1 MLVLAP
7 MQGLTGLPFRR
18 AFHRT
23 FGDVFDY
30 AVSPFIS
37 LTHGN
42 LTLADKKIS
51 DVLPENNVGCMPVV
65 PQVLGSEIQEF
76 VDLANR
82 LHDIGY
88 TEVNWNLGCPMP
100 RVARK
105 VRGSGL
111 LPYPEKVGE
120 VLEALTTKT
129 KVGISVK
136 MRLGYRS
143 ENEIFD
149 LVPVLNSFPLVN
161 VTIHP
166 RIGTELYSG
175 GLHLDCLGKALPLLK
190 QKVIFNGD
198 IKTMSDLQ
206 KIQTLFPEIQDFMI
220 GRGAIADPL
229 LPLKIAK
236 GNAETGKD
244 LILSFLKNLF
254 EEIDELRIPGK
265 SKANKLKEY
274 WGMMREGFAKDFT
287 ETDKPLYI
295 SSFEEVLDTILDI
308 VRKQMP

>member
-7 MQGLTGLPFRR
+7 MQGLTGLPFRK

-42 LTLADKKIS
+42 LTLADKKIH
-51 DVLPENNVGCMPVV
+51 DVLPENNVGSMPVV
-65 PQVLGSEIQEF
+65 PQVLGSEKQEF

-82 LHDIGY
+82 LYEIGY
-88 TEVNWNLGCPMP
+88 REVNWNLGCPMP
-100 RVARK
+100 RVVRK

-111 LPYPEKVGE
+111 LPYPEKVDE

-136 MRLGYRS
+136 MRLGYHS

-149 LVPVLNSFPLVN
+149 LIPVLNQFPLAN

-175 GLHLDCLGKALPLLK
+175 ELHLNSLRKVLPLLK
-190 QKVIFNGD
+190 HKVIFNGD
-198 IKTMSDLQ
+198 INTLADFRKTKEQ
-206 KIQTLFPEIQDFMI
+206 FPEIQDFMI
-220 GRGAIADPL
+220 GRGTVADSL
-229 LPLKIAK
+229 LPIKIRR
-236 GNAETGKD
+236 NDDTCD
-244 LILSFLKNLF
+244 NTLIVSFIQNLC
-254 EEIDELRIPGK
+254 EEIGKLRIPERSK
-265 SKANKLKEY
+265 SNKLKEY
-274 WGMMREGFAKDFT
+274 WGMMRNVVAKNCRNN
-287 ETDKPLYI
+287 ESPLYL
-295 SSFEEVLDTILDI
+295 SHFNEVEDAIIAILE
-308 VRKQMP
+308 KQN

>member
-7 MQGLTGLPFRR
+7 MQGLTGLPFRK

-51 DVLPENNVGCMPVV
+51 DVLPENNVGSTPVV

-76 VDLANR
+76 VDLTNR
-82 LHDIGY
+82 LHEIGY

-100 RVARK
+100 RVVRK

-111 LPYPEKVGE
+111 LPYPERVGD

-136 MRLGYRS
+136 MRLGYKS

-149 LVPVLNSFPLVN
+149 MIPVLNRFPLAN

-175 GLHLDCLGKALPLLK
+175 ELHLDSLRKVIPLLK
-190 QKVIFNGD
+190 HKVIFNGD
-198 IKTMSDLQ
+198 IN
-206 KIQTLFPEIQDFMI
+206 TLADSRRINEQFPEIQDFMI
-220 GRGAIADPL
+220 GRGAVSDPL
-229 LPLKIAK
+229 LPIKIRRNDDICD
-236 GNAETGKD
+236 NA
-244 LILSFLKNLF
+244 LIVSFIQNLC
-254 EEIDELRIPGK
+254 EEIGKLRIPERSK
-265 SKANKLKEY
+265 SNKLKEY
-274 WGMMREGFAKDFT
+274 WGMMRNGVAKGCQDS
-287 ETDKPLYI
+287 EKPLYL
-295 SSFEEVLDTILDI
+295 SHFKEVEDTIIAILE
-308 VRKQMP
+308 KQN

>member
-65 PQVLGSEIQEF
+65 PQVLGSEKQEF

-82 LHDIGY
+82 LHEIGY
-88 TEVNWNLGCPMP
+88 REVNWNLGCPMP

-111 LPYPEKVGE
+111 LPYPERVGE

-136 MRLGYRS
+136 MRLGYSS
-143 ENEIFD
+143 ENDIFD
-149 LVPVLNSFPLVN
+149 LIPVLNSFPLVN

-175 GLHLDCLGKALPLLK
+175 ELHLDSLRKVLPLLK
-190 QKVIFNGD
+190 HKVIFNGD
-198 IKTMSDLQ
+198 IN
-206 KIQTLFPEIQDFMI
+206 TLADFRRINEQFPEIQDFMI
-220 GRGAIADPL
+220 GRGAVSDPL
-229 LPLKIAK
+229 LPIKIRR
-236 GNAETGKD
+236 NDNFCDNT
-244 LILSFLKNLF
+244 LIVSFIQNLC
-254 EEIDELRIPGK
+254 EEIGKLRIPERSK
-265 SKANKLKEY
+265 SNKLKEY
-274 WGMMREGFAKDFT
+274 WGLMRNGVAKSCQ
-287 ETDKPLYI
+287 ESEKPLYL
-295 SSFEEVLDTILDI
+295 SHFKEVEDAIIAILE
-308 VRKQMP
+308 KQN

>member
-42 LTLADKKIS
+42 LTLADKKIY
-51 DVLPENNVGCMPVV
+51 DVLPENNVGCIPVV
-65 PQVLGSEIQEF
+65 PQVLGSETQEF

-82 LHDIGY
+82 LHKIGY

-100 RVARK
+100 RVVRK

-111 LPYPEKVGE
+111 LPYPEKVDE

-136 MRLGYRS
+136 MRLGYNS

-149 LVPVLNSFPLVN
+149 LIPVLNRFPLVN

-175 GLHLDCLGKALPLLK
+175 ELHLDSLRKVLPLLK
-190 QKVIFNGD
+190 HKVIFNGD
-198 IKTMSDLQ
+198 IN
-206 KIQTLFPEIQDFMI
+206 TLADFRRINEQFPEIQDFMI
-220 GRGAIADPL
+220 GRGAVADPL
-229 LPLKIAK
+229 LPIKIRR
-236 GNAETGKD
+236 NDDTCNNT
-244 LILSFLKNLF
+244 LIVSFIQNLC
-254 EEIDELRIPGK
+254 EEIGKLRIPERSK
-265 SKANKLKEY
+265 SNKLKEY
-274 WGMMREGFAKDFT
+274 WGMMRNGVAKGCQ
-287 ETDKPLYI
+287 ESEKPLYL
-295 SSFEEVLDTILDI
+295 SHFNEVEDAIIAILE
-308 VRKQMP
+308 KQN

>member
-7 MQGLTGLPFRR
+7 MQGLTGLPFRK

-42 LTLADKKIS
+42 LTLADKKIY
-51 DVLPENNVGCMPVV
+51 DVQPENNVGCIPVV
-65 PQVLGSEIQEF
+65 PQVLGSETQEF
-76 VDLANR
+76 VDLTNR
-82 LHDIGY
+82 LHEIGY

-100 RVARK
+100 RVVRK

-111 LPYPEKVGE
+111 LPYPERVGE

-129 KVGISVK
+129 EVGISAK
-136 MRLGYRS
+136 MRLGYHS

-149 LVPVLNSFPLVN
+149 LIPVLNQFPLAN

-175 GLHLDCLGKALPLLK
+175 ELHLDCLRKVIPLLK
-190 QKVIFNGD
+190 HKVIFNGD
-198 IKTMSDLQ
+198 INTLADFR
-206 KIQTLFPEIQDFMI
+206 KINNLFPEIQDFMI
-220 GRGAIADPL
+220 GRGAVADPL
-229 LPLKIAK
+229 LPIKIRR
-236 GNAETGKD
+236 NDDTCD
-244 LILSFLKNLF
+244 NTLIVSFIQNLC
-254 EEIDELRIPGK
+254 EEIGKLRIPERSK
-265 SKANKLKEY
+265 SNKLKEY
-274 WGMMREGFAKDFT
+274 WGMMRNGVAKGCQDS
-287 ETDKPLYI
+287 EKPLYL
-295 SSFEEVLDTILDI
+295 SHFKEVEEAIIAILE
-308 VRKQMP
+308 KQN

>member
-51 DVLPENNVGCMPVV
+51 DVLPENNVGSTPVV

-76 VDLANR
+76 VDLTNR
-82 LHDIGY
+82 LHEIGY

-100 RVARK
+100 RVVRK

-111 LPYPEKVGE
+111 LPYPERVGD
-120 VLEALTTKT
+120 VLEAVLSGSAMR
-129 KVGISVK
+129 VSVK
-136 MRLGYRS
+136 MRLGYSS
-143 ENEIFD
+143 ENDIFD
-149 LVPVLNSFPLVN
+149 LIPVLNRFPLTN

-175 GLHLDCLGKALPLLK
+175 KLHLDCLRKVIPLLK
-190 QKVIFNGD
+190 HKVIFNGD
-198 IKTMSDLQ
+198 IN
-206 KIQTLFPEIQDFMI
+206 TLADFRRTKEQFPEIQDFMI
-220 GRGAIADPL
+220 GRGAVADPL
-229 LPLKIAK
+229 LPIKIRINDDTCD
-236 GNAETGKD
+236 NA
-244 LILSFLKNLF
+244 LIVSFIQNLC
-254 EEIDELRIPGK
+254 EEIGKLRIPERSK
-265 SKANKLKEY
+265 SNKLKEY
-274 WGMMREGFAKDFT
+274 WGMMRNGVAKNCQ
-287 ETDKPLYI
+287 ESEKPLYL
-295 SSFEEVLDTILDI
+295 SHFKEVEDAIIAILE
-308 VRKQMP
+308 KQN

>member
-7 MQGLTGLPFRR
+7 MQGLTGLPFRK

-42 LTLADKKIS
+42 LTLADKKIF
-51 DVLPENNVGCMPVV
+51 DVLPENNASSIPVV
-65 PQVLGSEIQEF
+65 PQVLGSEKQEF
-76 VDLANR
+76 VDLTNR
-82 LHDIGY
+82 LHEVGY

-111 LPYPEKVGE
+111 LPYPERVDE

-129 KVGISVK
+129 EVGISAK

-149 LVPVLNSFPLVN
+149 LIPVLNQFPLAN

-175 GLHLDCLGKALPLLK
+175 ELHLDCLRKVIPLLK
-190 QKVIFNGD
+190 HKVIFNGD
-198 IKTMSDLQ
+198 INTLADFR
-206 KIQTLFPEIQDFMI
+206 KINNLFPEIQDFMI
-220 GRGAIADPL
+220 GRGAVADPL
-229 LPLKIAK
+229 LPIKIRRNDNTCD
-236 GNAETGKD
+236 NA
-244 LILSFLKNLF
+244 LIVSFIQNLC
-254 EEIDELRIPGK
+254 EEIGKLRIPERSK
-265 SKANKLKEY
+265 SNKLKEY
-274 WGMMREGFAKDFT
+274 WGMMRNGVAKGCQDS
-287 ETDKPLYI
+287 EKPLYL
-295 SSFEEVLDTILDI
+295 SHFKEVEDAIIAILE
-308 VRKQMP
+308 KQN